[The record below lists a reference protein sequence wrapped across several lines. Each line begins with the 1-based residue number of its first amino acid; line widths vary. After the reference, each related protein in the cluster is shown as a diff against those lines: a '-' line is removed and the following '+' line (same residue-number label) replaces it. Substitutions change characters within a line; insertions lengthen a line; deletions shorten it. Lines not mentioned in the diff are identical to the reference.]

1 VNPARN
7 KPEADFLR
15 QSYFYD
21 LPPERIAQTPSP
33 GRADARLMVLDR
45 ADGKTHCGF
54 FSDVLRHL
62 PENCLVVANNTR
74 VIKARLSG
82 KRPLGGRVD
91 LLLSPPLEKLRSPS
105 SAAGEDSAEC
115 EVLLRPAKK
124 QRPGDVISF
133 APGFYA
139 RFLEHLGQGRG
150 RVRLFWK
157 GDLTEVLEKYGRTP
171 LPPYIRRVPAPDAPD
186 APDAAGAADAADAER
201 YQTVYARAD
210 KAGAVAAPTAGLHFT
225 RELRE
230 ALASSGREWAELTL
244 YVGYGTFTPVRCADI
259 RAHALHPEYAQLPE
273 ETARA
278 LARAKNEGRPVIALG
293 TTSARAL
300 EGIFLAQNPE
310 LAGPER
316 VETGT
321 SAPAGENGAAG
332 FAPGQPGIEPACSA
346 GSLPRFAPFAGR
358 VDVFLYPG
366 RPFRVIDG
374 LITNFH
380 LPESSLLMLV
390 CAFAGRERVL
400 AAYREAV
407 RLGFRFFSYGDAML
421 IL

>member
-1 VNPARN
+1 M
-7 KPEADFLR
+7 PEADFLR

-21 LPPERIAQTPSP
+21 LPPERVAQRPSP
-33 GRADARLMVLDR
+33 GRADARLMVLGR
-45 ADGKTHCGF
+45 ASGRTQCGVF
-54 FSDVLRHL
+54 PDILRHL

-82 KRPLGGRVD
+82 KRPQGGRVE
-91 LLLSPPLEKLRSPS
+91 LLLSPPLEKLRGPS

-115 EVLLRPAKK
+115 EALLRPAKK
-124 QRPGDVISF
+124 QRPGDLISF

-139 RFLEHLGQGRG
+139 RFLEHLGQGKG

-157 GDLTEVLEKYGRTP
+157 GDLAAVLEENGRTP
-171 LPPYIRRVPAPDAPD
+171 LPPYIRRAHAE
-186 APDAAGAADAADAER
+186 DAADADR
-201 YQTVYARAD
+201 YQTVYARVD

-225 RELRE
+225 RELRQ
-230 ALASSGREWAELTL
+230 ALISSGREWAELTL
-244 YVGYGTFTPVRCADI
+244 YVGHGTFAPVRCADI

-273 ETARA
+273 ETAGA
-278 LARAKNEGRPVIALG
+278 LARAKAEGRPVVALG

-300 EGIFLAQNPE
+300 EGIFQAQNPE
-310 LAGPER
+310 RSGPER
-316 VETGT
+316 VGPKRVAPE
-321 SAPAGENGAAG
+321 PAGSVGVGG
-332 FAPGQPGIEPACSA
+332 F
-346 GSLPRFAPFAGR
+346 PRFAPFVGQ

-421 IL
+421 LL

>member
-1 VNPARN
+1 MHPAPN

-33 GRADARLMVLDR
+33 GRADARLMILDR
-45 ADGKTHCGF
+45 ESGRTHCGG
-54 FSDVLRHL
+54 FSDILRYL

-82 KRPLGGRVD
+82 KRPQGGRVE
-91 LLLSPPLEKLRSPS
+91 LLLSPPLEKLRNPLP
-105 SAAGEDSAEC
+105 AAGEDSAEC

-124 QRPGDVISF
+124 QRPGEVINF

-139 RFLEHLGQGRG
+139 RFLEHLGQGKG

-157 GDLTEVLEKYGRTP
+157 GDLAGVLEEHGRTP
-171 LPPYIRRVPAPDAPD
+171 LPPYIRRAPAADAPD
-186 APDAAGAADAADAER
+186 ADR

-225 RELRE
+225 RELRA
-230 ALASSGREWAELTL
+230 ALTSSGREWAELTL
-244 YVGYGTFTPVRCADI
+244 YVGHGTFAPVRCADI
-259 RAHALHPEYAQLPE
+259 RKHALHPEYAQLPE

-278 LARAKNEGRPVIALG
+278 LTRAREEGRPVVAMG

-300 EGIFLAQNPE
+300 EGIFQAQNPE
-310 LAGPER
+310 QVSMSGGSAAAGAER
-316 VETGT
+316 V
-321 SAPAGENGAAG
+321 APE
-332 FAPGQPGIEPACSA
+332 QA
-346 GSLPRFAPFAGR
+346 GSVGAVNLPCFAPFAGQ
-358 VDVFLYPG
+358 VDVFFYPG
-366 RPFRVIDG
+366 RPFRVING

-407 RLGFRFFSYGDAML
+407 RLGFRFFSYGDAMVL
-421 IL
+421 L